1 MTDDPAPQ
9 RACNRLGFAIDCDPA
24 CITSCVAP
32 TPPRCY
38 RHKWQER
45 ADGWNEPY
53 TSCTRCGKHR
63 DEAVVKR
70 NRRNRQRGGA
80 YELAVAKRLGGRK
93 TGPLGGRDD
102 VIVGEMFAAQTKR
115 ALRFS
120 LAEARTYLADLRRT
134 FPTRTPMVVHAF
146 PGERGGGV
154 VVVTLNDWVL
164 WHGPDTTTDTE
175 ATHD

>member
-1 MTDDPAPQ
+1 MTDDPAP
-9 RACNRLGFAIDCDPA
+9 RK
-24 CITSCVAP
+24 
-32 TPPRCY
+32 CY
-38 RHKWQER
+38 RHRWCEHYGQLVTDDLR
-45 ADGWNEPY
+45 CAACGTPRYNSFGVIV
-53 TSCTRCGKHR
+53 TVSCLRCGKVR

-154 VVVTLNDWVL
+154 VVVTLNDWL
-164 WHGPDTTTDTE
+164 ALHGPDAQE